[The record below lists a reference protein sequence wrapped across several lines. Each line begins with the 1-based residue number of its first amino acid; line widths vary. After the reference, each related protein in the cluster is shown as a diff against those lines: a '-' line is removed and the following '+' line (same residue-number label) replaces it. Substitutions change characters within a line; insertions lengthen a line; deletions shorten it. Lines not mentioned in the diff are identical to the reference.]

1 MLKYIN
7 RVLFQVDYVKKL
19 GLAGLMV
26 WSFDL
31 DDFAGQFCGKGKY
44 PLLKTIAQSL
54 RDGTDH
60 GPNEEL

>member
-1 MLKYIN
+1 MKI
-7 RVLFQVDYVKKL
+7 L

-54 RDGTDH
+54 HGSTDY
-60 GPNEEL
+60 GPREEL